1 MHIIN
6 FSYQSNQFP
15 FVNFFTILKGEMIE
29 RSVKMQEVQVETL
42 QTLLNSFANKDVYIH
57 LETTNGS
64 YAAHYDEQFFNAG
77 AFIRNATINYE
88 LAKVVDHAPHRVG
101 LKLPHG
107 RVYAQGITHFELD
120 DLGRLL
126 MGGLDYSGKLAI
138 ALEISETPFTY

>member
-1 MHIIN
+1 
-6 FSYQSNQFP
+6 
-15 FVNFFTILKGEMIE
+15 
-29 RSVKMQEVQVETL
+29 L
-42 QTLLNSFANKDVYIH
+42 QKLLNSFANKDVYIH

-77 AFIRNATINYE
+77 SSIRNAKLTYE
-88 LAKVVDHAPHRVG
+88 LAKVVDNASHRVG

-107 RVYAQGITHFELD
+107 WVYAQGITHFELD

-126 MGGLDYSGKLAI
+126 MAGLDYSGKLAI